1 MTRVSLERFLPGDV
15 CGRVVEKVI
24 LGLQRRSVREVM
36 ASDRDRDYFFACLKS
51 GLAIG
56 QAQAVVAVYGQVFDC
71 GVAWGDEEL
80 NKYARIFFRD
90 IVTIFEPTSR
100 VSEDSLN
107 SALRLLGRLISGEG
121 RMASRF
127 TKETWGVALRCL
139 LECAPK
145 YKGNQPLNPLVRLF
159 VDVFHLA
166 ELEIETGKALLHGFA
181 KLCFEGWKY
190 DEAAAWDELF
200 RATFSLL
207 LGPDPYEKKRLVAM
221 LLEEMRKIGRDA
233 DEKDRRQKNWSVTA
247 NYFKLALDT
256 LRTELR
262 ANVGTKL
269 FKELIPGDVLMR
281 LFADGCFLM
290 KFRDLGHVLGH
301 MKDVFK
307 LFTQGGFAQDSP
319 WKELFTKYICT
330 LLQTGDKCDRN
341 GVTYAIVNH
350 SANLAA
356 EHPVMMSSILDSV
369 LAAASSL
376 HTNIGHKDMEM
387 VSRNQARW
395 PNLLANILA
404 LARAEGRND
413 LVSRVRAVISKCT
426 SEFSLVDG
434 TEDLRIHVLM
444 LNILAE
450 DENGLAQQLLQ
461 LRPNMKESYKIRKGL
476 VVNFSFLML
485 GLAPLYIPAF
495 GTVME
500 KLQAIERIA
509 NWLNESSNDSTH
521 GISLAMAI
529 IEISHKSM
537 CLVRHRSFVPA
548 VMKYLG
554 NIAKT
559 SNNTTVTQMAN
570 YAKLAIQSKPM
581 SAKQC
586 RSFEVRYTKKYIVAM
601 NGMIVTFGESGEGDI
616 VGATVR
622 NVAGVSLQGI
632 EARYTQKEPPSDD
645 TMPANCLTRGEVQ
658 IDGYP
663 PFDSLKTESAAS
675 RRSNVVAF
683 LSDMSLFSRDPSRWP
698 RLLRGGEDLLSELC
712 ELDEMNSV
720 NYYIR
725 IASIGR
731 ESSSFDD
738 MQETQ
743 QTRRFQEDLGECF
756 QMGMC
761 TFRFQP
767 SPEHT
772 DDDILV
778 VFNES
783 GKRINGRHESPTNK
797 YAYKLIVSVE
807 PVYRGLSQDVLMY
820 KVSVV
825 KAFEAYLILPFVHKK
840 PRIVPAESLAQT
852 ICSVLF
858 VYKAQFTY
866 DREAQLDQCTL
877 AQDYID
883 LCAKRSE
890 RIASIIE
897 RFAVDDCNWALAS
910 NWSIDRCW

>member
-1 MTRVSLERFLPGDV
+1 MTRVSLERFLPVDV

-24 LGLQRRSVREVM
+24 LGLQRQSVKEAM
-36 ASDRDRDYFFACLKS
+36 ATDRDRDYFFACLKS

-71 GVAWGDEEL
+71 SISWQDEEL

-100 VSEDSLN
+100 VSEDSIN
-107 SALRLLGRLISGEG
+107 SALRLLAKLISGEG
-121 RMASRF
+121 QTASRF
-127 TKETWGVALRCL
+127 TKETWGAALRCL

-145 YKGNQPLNPLVRLF
+145 YKGNQPLNPLVRMF
-159 VDVFHLA
+159 VDTFHLA
-166 ELEIETGKALLHGFA
+166 ELEIETGKELLRGFA
-181 KLCFEGWKY
+181 KLCFEGRKY

-200 RATFSLL
+200 RATFSML
-207 LGPDPYEKKRLVAM
+207 LGSDPYEKKRLMAM
-221 LLEEMRKIGRDA
+221 LLEEMRKIGKEA
-233 DEKDRRQKNWSVTA
+233 DENDRRQRNWTVTA

-256 LRTELR
+256 LRTEFR
-262 ANVGTKL
+262 ANAGTKL
-269 FKELIPGDVLMR
+269 FKELLPGDVLMR
-281 LFADGCFLM
+281 LFADGCFLQ
-290 KFRDLGHVLGH
+290 KFRDLGHVLDH

-307 LFTQGGFAQDSP
+307 LFTQGGFAPNSQ
-319 WKELFTKYICT
+319 WIELFTKYICT
-330 LLQTGDKCDRN
+330 LLQTDRGDRN

-356 EHPVMMSSILDSV
+356 EHPELMSSILDRV

-376 HTNIGHKDMEM
+376 HTNIGHKDLEM

-413 LVSRVRAVISKCT
+413 LVRRVRAVISKFT
-426 SEFSLVDG
+426 SEFFLVDG
-434 TEDLRIHVLM
+434 AEDLRIHVLM
-444 LNILAE
+444 LNILSE
-450 DENGLAQQLLQ
+450 DEKGVARLLLQ
-461 LRPNMKESYKIRKGL
+461 LEHNIKESYKIRKGL

-485 GLAPLYIPAF
+485 GLAPSYMPGF
-495 GTVME
+495 GMVLE
-500 KLQAIERIA
+500 ESRAIERIA
-509 NWLNESSNDSTH
+509 NWLNESSSDSTH
-521 GISLAMAI
+521 GISLAMSI

-537 CLVRHRSFVPA
+537 CLVKHRSFVPA
-548 VMKYLG
+548 LMKYLD
-554 NIAKT
+554 NVTKT
-559 SNNTTVTQMAN
+559 SSNATLTRMAE
-570 YAKLAIQSKPM
+570 YAKLAILSKPVC
-581 SAKQC
+581 AKQC
-586 RSFEVRYTKKYIVAM
+586 RSFEVRYTKKYVVAV

-622 NVAGVSLQGI
+622 NVVGVSLHGI

-645 TMPANCLTRGEVQ
+645 LMPTNCFTREELQ

-663 PFDSLKTESAAS
+663 PFDSLKAESAAV

-683 LSDMSLFSRDPSRWP
+683 LSDMSLFSRDPSCWP
-698 RLLRGGEDLLSELC
+698 RLLRGGEDLLSELA

-738 MQETQ
+738 TQETQ
-743 QTRRFQEDLGECF
+743 QSRRFQEDLGECF

-761 TFRFQP
+761 SFRFQR

-778 VFNES
+778 VFNEC
-783 GKRINGRHESPTNK
+783 GNKINGRHENPVTK
-797 YAYKLIVSVE
+797 YSYKLVVSVE
-807 PVYRGLSQDVLMY
+807 PVYRGLSQDLLMY

-840 PRIVPAESLAQT
+840 PRIVPPESLAQT

-866 DREAQLDQCTL
+866 DREAQLDKCTL

-883 LCAKRSE
+883 FCAKRSE
-890 RIASIIE
+890 RIVSIIE
-897 RFAVDDCNWALAS
+897 RFALDDCNWALAS